1 MQEWP
6 MSFLYST
13 FYHNPLWAWLLAAF
27 VTIILPIIFR
37 FVQGFVTH
45 RLGAIAER
53 TKTDVDDAI
62 VSLLRK
68 TKYLFL
74 LILSLYIGSHAL
86 VLPEHA
92 SHLLRAVVFI
102 ALFLQA
108 GLWGNTFI
116 SFWIS
121 REARKKKA
129 EDPAS
134 ASAFGVLTFFAKLV
148 LWIIVVLLALDNL
161 GVKITP
167 LIAGLGVGGI
177 AIALAVQNIL
187 GDVFNSVSIVL
198 DKPFEVGDFIIVG
211 DFLGT
216 VERIGVKTTRIRS
229 LSGEQIIFANS
240 DLINSRV
247 RNYKR
252 MNQRRVVFSFGVVY
266 QTPADKLEAIPQM
279 VRDIVQSIDRTRF
292 DRAHFQKFDD
302 SSLAFEVVYY
312 VEDRDYNLYMDIQQ
326 KINLAICRQFQKENI
341 EFAYPTQTLYVWREA
356 EDAH

>member
-1 MQEWP
+1 

-13 FYHNPLWAWLLAAF
+13 FYHNPLWAWLLAAAIT
-27 VTIILPIIFR
+27 VVLPITLRVI
-37 FVQGFVTH
+37 QGFMTR
-45 RLGAIAER
+45 RLARIAER
-53 TKTDVDDAI
+53 TKTDIDNAVLA
-62 VSLLRK
+62 LLRK
-68 TKYLFL
+68 TRFLFL
-74 LILSLYIGSHAL
+74 VILSLYVGLQVVAL
-86 VLPEHA
+86 PDQA
-92 SHLLRAVVFI
+92 FRLLRAVVFI

-108 GLWGNTFI
+108 GLWGNAFI
-116 SFWIS
+116 SFLIS
-121 REARKKKA
+121 REAQKKKA

-134 ASAFGVLTFFAKLV
+134 VSAFGVLAFFARLI
-148 LWIIVVLLALDNL
+148 LWIIIVLLALDNL
-161 GVKITP
+161 GIAITP
-167 LIAGLGVGGI
+167 LIAGLGIGGI

-240 DLINSRV
+240 DLIGSRV

-252 MNQRRVVFSFGVVY
+252 MNQRRVVFSFGVIY
-266 QTPADKLEAIPQM
+266 QTPVDMLEAIPRM
-279 VRDIVQSIDRTRF
+279 VREIIESIDQTRF

-302 SSLAFEVVYY
+302 SSLTFEVVYY

-326 KINLAICRQFQKENI
+326 KINLAICRQFEKENI
-341 EFAYPTQTLYVWREA
+341 EFAYPTQTLYVRREA
-356 EDAH
+356 EDAN